1 MAKLE
6 TGVAAVIQS
15 NWKEGCLVKFNYMSR
30 KDKHIYHANDEN
42 NAQLRNILKILLEKK
57 LPLKEKLEDS
67 IKKQSLEIVKSKKI
81 DIENMGNQDLDKFI
95 FKVLEGDKI
104 LNIVNAVESK
114 DIQEWNE
121 KIQNILINILN
132 LEETDIFFRA
142 EIANSIVRENTL
154 RNPEYLEF
162 YKQWD
167 EFLKEGRVR

>member
-1 MAKLE
+1 
-6 TGVAAVIQS
+6 
-15 NWKEGCLVKFNYMSR
+15 
-30 KDKHIYHANDEN
+30 
-42 NAQLRNILKILLEKK
+42 
-57 LPLKEKLEDS
+57 
-67 IKKQSLEIVKSKKI
+67 
-81 DIENMGNQDLDKFI
+81 MGNQDLDKFI

-104 LNIVNAVESK
+104 LDIVNAVESK